1 MLWINLIMDS
11 LASLA
16 LATEDPYES
25 ILLRKPYTRDDS
37 LVSKSMKK
45 NIIGQAIYQ
54 IIVLT
59 VIIFLG
65 EKFIPEEIDALD
77 DQLIYQTH
85 P

>member
-16 LATEDPYES
+16 LSTEDPYES
-25 ILLRKPYTRDDS
+25 ILLRKPYSRDDN

-45 NIIGQAIYQ
+45 SIIGQAIYQ

-65 EKFIPEEIDALD
+65 EQFIPEEIDALD
-77 DQLIYQTH
+77 
-85 P
+85 

>member
-16 LATEDPYES
+16 LSTEDPYEN
-25 ILLRKPYTRDDS
+25 ILLRKPYSRDDN

-45 NIIGQAIYQ
+45 SIVGQAIYQ

-59 VIIFLG
+59 VIIFFG
-65 EKFIPEEIDALD
+65 EQFIPE
-77 DQLIYQTH
+77 
-85 P
+85 

>member
-16 LATEDPYES
+16 LSTEDPYES
-25 ILLRKPYTRDDS
+25 ILLRKPYARDDN

-45 NIIGQAIYQ
+45 SIIGQAIYQ

-65 EKFIPEEIDALD
+65 EQFIPE
-77 DQLIYQTH
+77 
-85 P
+85 

>member
-1 MLWINLIMDS
+1 MDS

-25 ILLRKPYTRDDS
+25 ILLRKPYARDDN

-45 NIIGQAIYQ
+45 SIIGQAIYQ

-65 EKFIPEEIDALD
+65 EQFIPE
-77 DQLIYQTH
+77 
-85 P
+85 